1 MDSVICPSVRRGPVR
16 SDSILMMLIT
26 SNILGSIHR
35 SDAT

>member
-1 MDSVICPSVRRGPVR
+1 MDSMMYPSVRRGPVR

-26 SNILGSIHR
+26 SNILGNIHR